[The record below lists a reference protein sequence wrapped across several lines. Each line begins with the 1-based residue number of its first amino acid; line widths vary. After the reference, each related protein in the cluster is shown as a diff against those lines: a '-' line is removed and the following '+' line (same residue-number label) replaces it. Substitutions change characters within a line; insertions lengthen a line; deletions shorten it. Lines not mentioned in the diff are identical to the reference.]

1 MHLQKNIDAYNA
13 IEQSGYTVKSKMK
26 NLISQHRSN
35 RTNQSYQFKNSFQ
48 MNDFSRDIKNIVYK
62 DIIVK
67 KKLGVKH
74 EGLNAIEKIN
84 NIMGDQN
91 PSIITGSKI
100 SQKKSM
106 IRASMRKSEKQN

>member
-1 MHLQKNIDAYNA
+1 
-13 IEQSGYTVKSKMK
+13 
-26 NLISQHRSN
+26 
-35 RTNQSYQFKNSFQ
+35 